1 MREALCDRFFRYVA
15 ISSQSDAANAALP
28 SSEGQR
34 TLALL
39 LADELRA
46 LGLLDVQTNAQAITT
61 ARLPATPGHEA
72 APTIGFI
79 AHLDTV
85 DVNLSP
91 DIHPHIVRG
100 YAGGDICLNAE
111 KDIWLRVA
119 EHPEIENYI
128 GDDILVGDGTSVL
141 GADDKSAIASIMT
154 ALDIMQRERLPHG
167 DVRIAF
173 VPDEEIGLLGAKALD
188 LKDFPVDYAYTLDCC
203 AIGEM
208 CYETFNAAHAHLRIE
223 GVPAHPMS
231 AKGVLVNPNLVAVDV
246 AQMLDRLQT
255 PENTADR
262 EGYIWLNGMSG
273 NQSYAT
279 LDFSIRDHDRA
290 GFAARKAYLQQV
302 VEVVQARY
310 PRSRLALTIS
320 DTYANIKDA
329 VTDANRHAI
338 DHIFV
343 AMQNLGIEPRPFAMR
358 GGTDGSELSARGVLT
373 PNIFTGAHNFHSPC
387 EFLPLR
393 SFEKACEM
401 VIELCRLA
409 CIGSTLQE
417 DAAFRQ
423 AR

>member
-1 MREALCDRFFRYVA
+1 MNRESPMRQQLCDRFFRYVA
-15 ISSQSDAANAALP
+15 VSSQSDAANGIVP

-34 TLALL
+34 TLSLL

-46 LGLLDVQTNAQAITT
+46 LGLVDVKTNAQAITT
-61 ARLPATPGHEA
+61 ARLPATSGHEA

-91 DIHPHIVRG
+91 EIHPHIVRG

-111 KDIWLRVA
+111 RDIWLRVA
-119 EHPEIENYI
+119 EHPEIERYI
-128 GDDILVGDGTSVL
+128 GDDIIVTDGTSVL

-154 ALDIMQRERLPHG
+154 ALDSMQREGIAHG
-167 DVRIAF
+167 EVRIAF
-173 VPDEEIGLLGAKALD
+173 VPDEEIGLRGAKVLD
-188 LKDFPVDYAYTLDCC
+188 LADFPVDYAYTLDCC
-203 AIGEM
+203 GIGEL
-208 CYETFNAAHAHLRIE
+208 CYETFNAAHAHLHID

-246 AQMLDRLQT
+246 ANLLDRLQT

-279 LDFSIRDHDRA
+279 LDFSIRDHDRG
-290 GFAARKAYLQQV
+290 GFAAKKAYLQQV
-302 VEVVQARY
+302 VDVVQARY
-310 PRSRLALTIS
+310 PRAKLALTIS
-320 DTYANIKDA
+320 DTYANIRDA

-338 DHIFV
+338 DHIFT
-343 AMQNLGIEPRPFAMR
+343 AMKNLGIEPQPFAMR

-393 SFEKACEM
+393 SFAKACEM

-409 CIGSTLQE
+409 T
-417 DAAFRQ
+417 RH
-423 AR
+423 